1 MAVYASKADIDAL
14 YGPKLLM
21 RLVDRDDEGEP
32 DATGVEAALSAADA
46 IIDGYI
52 GTVYALPLSSIP
64 PLLTQCAVDLAIYRV
79 ALELGPRTDE
89 MRLRHDDAIC
99 RLKDISKGTM
109 TLAFPAIGTGNPSTG
124 GTPANNEKSRAARSF
139 SSYRGA

>member
-1 MAVYASKADIDAL
+1 MAVYASQADIDAL

-21 RLVDRDDEGEP
+21 RLVDRDDEGEADP
-32 DATGVEAALSAADA
+32 NGVEAALSSADA
-46 IIDGYI
+46 IIDGYV
-52 GTVYALPLSSIP
+52 GTVYDLPLPAVP
-64 PLLTQCAVDLAIYRV
+64 PLLKQCAVDIAIYRV
-79 ALELGPRTDE
+79 ALELGPRTEE

-109 TLAFPAIGTGNPSTG
+109 TLAFPSTGTGNPTTG
-124 GTPANNEKSRAARSF
+124 GSAPSNEKSRAARSF